1 MCSRRGE
8 VRVEPRRRFRFEAEA
23 ALSADVT
30 HSAGLDEKRN
40 AASLWAPDPVS
51 GERMGNIRM
60 DLAVGSRPGSF
71 REPRSEQ
78 TSLSIRVLRCPAG
91 AALQAGG
98 RRFDPGWLHS
108 SRLDGPP

>member
-1 MCSRRGE
+1 
-8 VRVEPRRRFRFEAEA
+8 
-23 ALSADVT
+23 
-30 HSAGLDEKRN
+30 
-40 AASLWAPDPVS
+40 
-51 GERMGNIRM
+51 MGNIRM

-108 SRLDGPP
+108 REGPACFGEELTRIVAGLERRLGRGAPERCFSSISQLSTGGPGAPA